1 MSLITYLTRIH
12 FADGVLGDA
21 LAEEMRNL
29 GIVRPLLITDRAGEI
44 DTVFELLHDA
54 LPVQTTPVRI
64 HQRADVVTREA
75 AEQAQDSYR
84 AEGCDGAVGFGGPSA
99 LGLARLTGAGF
110 DPAVPVITIP
120 TTLGGIGLEPLGL
133 PHQTSTSQRCR
144 RRRIP
149 SAILCD
155 PSLVQTGGPVAAA
168 AAGIGILSHCVEA
181 FLGMTFNPPADGMAL
196 EGARRA
202 FAHIGQAVD
211 DPSDRGARRELMA
224 ASVCAGLAADK
235 GLGGLEALSC
245 AFELEAGCREQ
256 HGHFHAALL
265 KPVLGFNAPA
275 VGSRFESI
283 RGAIGLPPKADLP
296 DALADMASGLGLP
309 ARLGAA
315 PSCADKLTPS
325 VLERAA
331 DHAAAHAANR
341 TNPRHATA
349 RDYLSLLEM
358 AI

>member
-12 FADGVLGDA
+12 FADGVLDDA

-29 GIVRPLLITDRAGEI
+29 GIVRPLLITDRAGEA
-44 DTVFELLHDA
+44 DTVFEPLSDA
-54 LPVQTTPVRI
+54 LPGQATPIRI

-75 AEQAQDSYR
+75 AEQAQESYR
-84 AEGCDGAVGFGGPSA
+84 VQGCDGIIGFGGASA
-99 LGLARLTGAGF
+99 LGLARLTGAGI
-110 DPAVPVITIP
+110 DPAAPVITIP

-133 PHQTSTSQRCR
+133 PHQTSVSQRSR

-155 PSLVQTGGPVAAA
+155 PSLVQTGEPASAA
-168 AAGIGILSHCVEA
+168 AAGIDILSHCVEA
-181 FLGMTFNPPADGMAL
+181 FLGTTFNPPADGMAL

-202 FAHIGQAVD
+202 FGNIERAVED
-211 DPSDRGARRELMA
+211 QSDRAARRELMA
-224 ASVCAGLAADK
+224 ASVCAGLAAEK

-245 AFELEAGCREQ
+245 AFELESGCREQ

-265 KPVLGFNAPA
+265 KPVLGFNKPA
-275 VGSRFESI
+275 VGGRFEVI
-283 RGAIGLPPKADLP
+283 RGAIGLPPKTDLP
-296 DALADMASGLGLP
+296 DALADMASSLGLP
-309 ARLGAA
+309 ERLGAA
-315 PSCADKLTPS
+315 SSCTEKLTPS

-349 RDYLSLLEM
+349 RDYLSLLET